1 MALDDTERSIPDDA
15 STYEDA
21 HDDEESRAEDVD
33 LGQQPTSDAKPKH
46 ITEILAPIVL
56 AEFPDLDDT
65 YLEALVKL
73 HYYRYDQDFV
83 VNITLHIL
91 RQLGADYPRPS
102 FVHDGAEKDSE
113 VDHHE
118 GGMEEKDTPLVSS
131 NEETKVIAPTMSPPN
146 RETSPRSRL
155 QSAQEWIAFLIYH
168 LKVAF
173 TSTLAGI
180 GYLWSLLCILALI
193 FKAIYRGIAYV
204 YATVLPILTSEKS
217 FPISNTIPSTESE
230 VNNRPELDDVK
241 DQGGVE
247 AGAIPQPSARSLVTE
262 APAVERNDGP
272 PAGLETVTV
281 KIEQDQTIP
290 PLTLPLERLPSFLDD
305 NQEHPPW
312 RGAGEGFDDAL
323 ISRSEVPEAPATTND
338 GVDTLEPRVNWP
350 TAPVDRTYR
359 AHTTSATPE
368 RGAGPS
374 RGPRSATAP
383 VTDTNQEPQLNLA
396 EIKKEIVKARNNLK
410 YAMDRVK
417 EGNPKWN
424 AYMVADRQR
433 TLVKW
438 TTMRE
443 RAKVMALN

>member
-1 MALDDTERSIPDDA
+1 MALDDTEHSFPDDA

-21 HDDEESRAEDVD
+21 LDDEGSRAEDVD

-46 ITEILAPIVL
+46 IAEILAPIVL
-56 AEFPDLDDT
+56 AEFPELDDA

-73 HYYRYDQDFV
+73 HYYRYEQDFV
-83 VNITLHIL
+83 VNITLRIL
-91 RQLGADYPRPS
+91 RHLGADYPRSS
-102 FVHDGAEKDSE
+102 FVPATEKDTE
-113 VDHHE
+113 PDHHE
-118 GGMEEKDTPLVSS
+118 PPVLS
-131 NEETKVIAPTMSPPN
+131 NEETKVTAPTMSTPDPEPLPG
-146 RETSPRSRL
+146 RGRL
-155 QSAQEWIAFLIYH
+155 ESAQEWISFLVH
-168 LKVAF
+168 RLKVGF
-173 TSTLAGI
+173 RSTLAGI

-193 FKAIYRGIAYV
+193 FKAIYRGINYV
-204 YATVLPILTSEKS
+204 YLTVAPILTTAKS
-217 FPISNTIPSTESE
+217 TPISNMTPSTSESE
-230 VNNRPELDDVK
+230 ANNRPELDDVK
-241 DQGGVE
+241 DHGVVE
-247 AGAIPQPSARSLVTE
+247 AEAIPQPSARSLVTE
-262 APAVERNDGP
+262 APGAVERNDDP

-290 PLTLPLERLPSFLDD
+290 ALTLPLERLPSFLDD
-305 NQEHPPW
+305 NQVHPPW
-312 RGAGEGFDDAL
+312 QGAGEGFDDAL
-323 ISRSEVPEAPATTND
+323 ISRYEVPEAPATTND
-338 GVDTLEPRVNWP
+338 GVDTLEPSVNWP

-368 RGAGPS
+368 RSAGPS

-417 EGNPKWN
+417 EGNPKWD
-424 AYMVADRQR
+424 ADMVAERQR